1 MLALLFSAGP
11 HRCALPCRSVRE
23 VISCVALQPLAGAPP
38 HVAGV
43 FSYRGVVTPVADF
56 CLLQSG
62 QPCSNRLSSRILLFD
77 YALGGGAPRPVGLLA
92 EHVTETRQLSPEDG
106 AVQADLPFVGRVV
119 VDAGE
124 MIHLL
129 DSQELLRRAFSVLP
143 ELTRGGAETADAALE
158 HRQ

>member
-23 VISCVALQPLAGAPP
+23 VISCVTLQPLAGAPR
-38 HVAGV
+38 HLAGV

-56 CLLQSG
+56 CLMQSG
-62 QPCSNRLSSRILLFD
+62 KPCANRLSSRILLFD
-77 YALGGGAPRPVGLLA
+77 YALAGGVPRPVGLLA
-92 EHVTETRQLSPEDG
+92 ERVTETRQLSAQGG

-129 DSQELLRRAFSVLP
+129 DSQELLQRAFSALP
-143 ELTRGGAETADAALE
+143 ELTDGGAETAHAALE
-158 HRQ
+158 NRQ